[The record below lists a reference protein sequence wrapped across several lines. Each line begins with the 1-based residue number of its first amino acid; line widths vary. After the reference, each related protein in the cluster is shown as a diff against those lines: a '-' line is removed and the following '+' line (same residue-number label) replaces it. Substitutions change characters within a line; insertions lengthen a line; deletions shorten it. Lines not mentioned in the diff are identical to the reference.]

1 MRFPLPA
8 DTFPDLWLPQDDKD
22 ALSKLADAIVG
33 EALAQYQEFRRPP
46 LNGKVDESRWKLLK
60 KRDEMTSYLDRQLG
74 DSTASRDS
82 VRETVGSMTFSTKL
96 HGVLAIGT
104 VSGTLNDLMYGLH
117 HGTTELMAIK
127 SAYMADKIVD
137 TKVLAE
143 VYAPTPE
150 QPVHSLYLKWSV
162 SEFAPVLLRKV
173 VRPRD
178 FVYMESVGIVKDPVS
193 GERIGYSLLHSLQIP
208 SIRELNDYQI
218 VRGNFSICGVFR
230 QKSPGEVEM
239 YMKGFVD
246 SMGDIHTGV
255 AIPATA
261 EALMSYRKGAYCG
274 QMKKLNW
281 LLKTKKT
288 VVLDRESGVCAV
300 CLKPVKKTTSSS
312 YTCQVCMNHVCSSCS
327 VKQKLAFLQAHTR
340 RVVRR
345 NLTFC
350 ARCIRVAVHAD
361 GLEVASE
368 ELRRQNPLEYFELSS
383 NDSGT
388 PASPSNSILPDI
400 HQEFFGRDHNL
411 SGTRYCN

>member
-8 DTFPDLWLPQDDKD
+8 DTFPDLWLPMDDKD
-22 ALSKLADAIVG
+22 ALKAMADVVIG
-33 EALAQYQEFRRPP
+33 EALGKYREFRAPP
-46 LNGKVDESRWKLLK
+46 LHGEIDESRWKIIK
-60 KRDEMTSYLDRQLG
+60 KRDGITSYSDRTL
-74 DSTASRDS
+74 SNNAAMARDEAA
-82 VRETVGSMTFSTKL
+82 RESIGSMSFSTKL
-96 HGVLAIGT
+96 HGVLAVGT
-104 VSGTLNDLMYGLH
+104 IQGTLNDLMYGLH
-117 HGTTELMAIK
+117 HCTTELMAIK
-127 SAYMADKIVD
+127 TVYMEDKIVD

-143 VYAPTPE
+143 IKAPTPE
-150 QPVHSLYLKWSV
+150 EPVNSLYLKWSV

-178 FVYMESVGIVKDPVS
+178 FVYMEAVGILKDENS

-208 SIRELNDYQI
+208 DIRELTDYQI
-218 VRGNFSICGVFR
+218 VRGNFSICGLFR
-230 QKSPGEVEM
+230 QKSPGVIEVHM
-239 YMKGFVD
+239 NGFVD

-261 EALMSYRKGAYCG
+261 EALMSYRQGVYCG

-288 VVLDRESGVCAV
+288 IMVDRESGVCAV
-300 CLKPVKKTTSSS
+300 CSKSVKPSSS
-312 YTCQVCMNHVCSSCS
+312 THTCQVCMSHVCASCS

-345 NLTFC
+345 NLNFC
-350 ARCIRVAVHAD
+350 ARCMRVAIQTD

-368 ELRRQNPLEYFELSS
+368 ELRRQNPFEYFELSS

-388 PASPSNSILPDI
+388 SASPSNSVLPDNQ
-400 HQEFFGRDHNL
+400 QEFFG
-411 SGTRYCN
+411 